1 MFTTMM
7 GVFKMSHLWG
17 RRYYDIKPC
26 RCSTCNNTRHQ
37 KQCENSS
44 LFWRYNGSHSGSA
57 EQHCGLGS
65 LDTERTCRSRKPRK
79 LGPWSHLRRL
89 SHGGLRDPL
98 GSGPQPQT
106 AYVHVWRITAE
117 GPESCIFPPIEKHC
131 NDYLE
136 MSGVSVWWAVI
147 LEFFFS
153 SSKKCIHLGSALP
166 SSERLGYRVL
176 SKVPK

>member
-106 AYVHVWRITAE
+106 AYVHVWIRICLPTQ
-117 GPESCIFPPIEKHC
+117 GPWVRFPV
-131 NDYLE
+131 LE
-136 MSGVSVWWAVI
+136 DPTGRGVWAV
-147 LEFFFS
+147 
-153 SSKKCIHLGSALP
+153 CGTWT
-166 SSERLGYRVL
+166 
-176 SKVPK
+176 